1 MARTSKETPSVP
13 KDTRTKVAVKNIE
26 KVPTGKGVEL
36 WHIRTIYDKLGP
48 EFISKAQ
55 LNKLKKQGYV
65 TQEKAG
71 GTVKRKS
78 GGKMNTDGNSY
89 VSSLYKGGKIGG

>member
-1 MARTSKETPSVP
+1 MARTIKDEPKVK

-26 KVPTGKGVEL
+26 KVQTGEGVEL
-36 WHIRTIYDKLGP
+36 WHIKRIYDELGP
-48 EFISKAQ
+48 EFISKPQ
-55 LNKLKKQGYV
+55 LNKLKKQGHA
-65 TQEKAG
+65 KKSG

>member
-26 KVPTGKGVEL
+26 KVPTGAGVEL
-36 WHIRTIYDKLGP
+36 WHIRTIYDELGP
-48 EFISKAQ
+48 EYLSKAQ
-55 LNKLKKQGYV
+55 LNKLKKQGHA
-65 TQEKAG
+65 KKSG

-89 VSSLYKGGKIGG
+89 VASLYKGGKVGG

>member
-26 KVPTGKGVEL
+26 KVPTGAGVEL
-36 WHIRTIYDKLGP
+36 WHIRTIYDELGP
-48 EFISKAQ
+48 EYLSKAQ
-55 LNKLKKQGYV
+55 LNKLKKQGHA
-65 TQEKAG
+65 KKSG

>member
-13 KDTRTKVAVKNIE
+13 KDTRTKVAVKNVE
-26 KVPTGKGVEL
+26 KVPTGAGVEL
-36 WHIRTIYDKLGP
+36 WHIRTIYDELGP
-48 EFISKAQ
+48 EYLSKAQ
-55 LNKLKKQGYV
+55 LNKLKKQGHA
-65 TQEKAG
+65 KKSG